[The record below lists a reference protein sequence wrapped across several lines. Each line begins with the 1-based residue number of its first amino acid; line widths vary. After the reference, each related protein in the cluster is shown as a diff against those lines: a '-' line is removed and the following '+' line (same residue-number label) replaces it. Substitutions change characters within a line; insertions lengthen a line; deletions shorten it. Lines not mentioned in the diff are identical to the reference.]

1 MKAQIIGNFHLIL
14 DLTTNDVKIK
24 RMKTIV
30 GKLILMSNLPPLR
43 DRQRRQKCESSNGN
57 SILVMRIVT
66 NFGWLTVDKNNG
78 TKRYNVAVS
87 ISLFVCVCVTKWTG
101 PYVSTTEMD
110 SYNKTKLKYF
120 FSFFLSS
127 FHLVLFATQKQ
138 THMASVEYD
147 KSRLKIKQL
156 KL

>member
-1 MKAQIIGNFHLIL
+1 MLALLKHKNLRRLSQDVQGKVVYMKAQIIGNFHLIL

-78 TKRYNVAVS
+78 TKRTSQAQMN
-87 ISLFVCVCVTKWTG
+87 
-101 PYVSTTEMD
+101 
-110 SYNKTKLKYF
+110 
-120 FSFFLSS
+120 
-127 FHLVLFATQKQ
+127 
-138 THMASVEYD
+138 
-147 KSRLKIKQL
+147 
-156 KL
+156 